1 MREEKEGME
10 GERREGRRGKEERK
24 ERKEGKKALTFGT
37 KYSTGPPPPPL
48 PQKLWEVRST
58 WYRRPSW
65 DVVCSG
71 LLPL

>member
-37 KYSTGPPPPPL
+37 KYSAGEAAPPPFL
-48 PQKLWEVRST
+48 RSFG
-58 WYRRPSW
+58 R
-65 DVVCSG
+65 SG
-71 LLPL
+71 QLGTEGHHGM